1 METNKRNDETEIDL
15 KELFFVLLDKWLII
29 LLCGLIGALGAF
41 GYTKF
46 MVTPVYQSTTAI
58 YMINK
63 QDTSSVTYSDLQL
76 SAVLTKDYIELS
88 KDRTVLEQVIQ
99 ELDLPMSYEQLR
111 GLVSVTSAEETR
123 VIYISVRHPDPYQAM
138 AITEKVQEVAAKHIM
153 EVTNTEAVNVAV
165 KANLPTS
172 PIGYN
177 TKRNTVMGGLIG
189 IILVAGIVIV
199 QYLLNDKIGSPDD
212 IEHYLGLSTLGS
224 IPLDEEQ
231 DKSSRKK
238 QKKRASTAV

>member
-1 METNKRNDETEIDL
+1 METNKRNEETEIDL

-46 MVTPVYQSTTAI
+46 MVMPVYQSTTAI

-63 QDTSSVTYSDLQL
+63 QDTSAVTYSDLQL

-99 ELDLPMSYEQLR
+99 ELDLPMNYEKLR
-111 GLVSVTSAEETR
+111 GMVSVTSAEETR

-138 AITEKVQEVAAKHIM
+138 AITEKVQEVAAKHIV

-165 KANLPTS
+165 KANLPTT
-172 PIGYN
+172 PTGYN
-177 TKRNTVMGGLIG
+177 LKRNTMLGALLG
-189 IILVAGIVIV
+189 IVLVAGIVLA
-199 QYLLNDKIGSPDD
+199 QYLLNDKLKTPDD

-231 DKSSRKK
+231 ERTAK
-238 QKKRASTAV
+238 QKKKKRTSTAG